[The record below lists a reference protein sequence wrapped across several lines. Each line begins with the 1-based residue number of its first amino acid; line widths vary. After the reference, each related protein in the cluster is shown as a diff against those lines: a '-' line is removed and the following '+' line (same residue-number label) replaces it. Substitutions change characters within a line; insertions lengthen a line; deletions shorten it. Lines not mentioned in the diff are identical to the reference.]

1 MLFKICPRCGSKKVK
16 WIIPQNWSTWECY
29 DCDYTGPIIE
39 GNEELSEEI
48 REAYLESQ
56 KHPQENTDEDDLI
69 TQLIDTSKKLCEE
82 TLRQNTYSEVL
93 RMAILY
99 GVAYLYEH
107 RETANY
113 KELKQMLYHLLLADR
128 KDIF

>member
-1 MLFKICPRCGSKKVK
+1 MNMLFKICPRCGSKKVK

-56 KHPQENTDEDDLI
+56 KHPQENTDED
-69 TQLIDTSKKLCEE
+69 EE
-82 TLRQNTYSEVL
+82 L
-93 RMAILY
+93 
-99 GVAYLYEH
+99 
-107 RETANY
+107 ET
-113 KELKQMLYHLLLADR
+113 D
-128 KDIF
+128 

>member
-1 MLFKICPRCGSKKVK
+1 MNMLFKICPRCGSKKVK

-56 KHPQENTDEDDLI
+56 KHPQETIAGEGPPGTVLI
-69 TQLIDTSKKLCEE
+69 LTFSKGFK
-82 TLRQNTYSEVL
+82 
-93 RMAILY
+93 A
-99 GVAYLYEH
+99 
-107 RETANY
+107 
-113 KELKQMLYHLLLADR
+113 
-128 KDIF
+128 F

>member
-1 MLFKICPRCGSKKVK
+1 MISLEEAKLYLKV
-16 WIIPQNWSTWECY
+16 
-29 DCDYTGPIIE
+29 
-39 GNEELSEEI
+39 
-48 REAYLESQ
+48 
-56 KHPQENTDEDDLI
+56 ENTDEDDLI
-69 TQLIDTSKKLCEE
+69 MQLIDTSKKLCEE
-82 TLRQNTYSEVL
+82 TLRQNIYSKVL

>member
-1 MLFKICPRCGSKKVK
+1 MEFLQYKRLNRAWVKLMNMLFKICPRCGSKKVK

-56 KHPQENTDEDDLI
+56 KHPQENTDED
-69 TQLIDTSKKLCEE
+69 EE
-82 TLRQNTYSEVL
+82 LE
-93 RMAILY
+93 
-99 GVAYLYEH
+99 
-107 RETANY
+107 
-113 KELKQMLYHLLLADR
+113 
-128 KDIF
+128 KD

>member
-1 MLFKICPRCGSKKVK
+1 MLFKICPRCGSKRVK

-56 KHPQENTDEDDLI
+56 KHPQENTDENA
-69 TQLIDTSKKLCEE
+69 QSGKNHLCGP
-82 TLRQNTYSEVL
+82 LRQRGL
-93 RMAILY
+93 RPR
-99 GVAYLYEH
+99 GSG
-107 RETANY
+107 RG
-113 KELKQMLYHLLLADR
+113 R
-128 KDIF
+128 RR

>member
-1 MLFKICPRCGSKKVK
+1 MNMLFKICPRCGSKKVK

-56 KHPQENTDEDDLI
+56 KHPQENTDEDEELEKDQIPFFSNSSFKNSLI
-69 TQLIDTSKKLCEE
+69 LSLAISTIAGEGPPGTVLILTFSKGFK
-82 TLRQNTYSEVL
+82 
-93 RMAILY
+93 A
-99 GVAYLYEH
+99 
-107 RETANY
+107 
-113 KELKQMLYHLLLADR
+113 
-128 KDIF
+128 F

>member
-1 MLFKICPRCGSKKVK
+1 MNMLFKICPRCGSKKVK

-56 KHPQENTDEDDLI
+56 KHPSYFNHSRRRT
-69 TQLIDTSKKLCEE
+69 TRNSSHF
-82 TLRQNTYSEVL
+82 N
-93 RMAILY
+93 
-99 GVAYLYEH
+99 
-107 RETANY
+107 
-113 KELKQMLYHLLLADR
+113 
-128 KDIF
+128 IF

>member
-1 MLFKICPRCGSKKVK
+1 MNMLFKICPRCGSKRVK

-56 KHPQENTDEDDLI
+56 NILRK
-69 TQLIDTSKKLCEE
+69 TQMKMKSWKKIKFLFS
-82 TLRQNTYSEVL
+82 Q
-93 RMAILY
+93 IL
-99 GVAYLYEH
+99 H
-107 RETANY
+107 
-113 KELKQMLYHLLLADR
+113 LKIL
-128 KDIF
+128 

>member
-1 MLFKICPRCGSKKVK
+1 MNMLFKICPRCGSKKVK

-56 KHPQENTDEDDLI
+56 KHPQENTDEDEELEKDFRL
-69 TQLIDTSKKLCEE
+69 SACRHVARMCNCE
-82 TLRQNTYSEVL
+82 
-93 RMAILY
+93 
-99 GVAYLYEH
+99 
-107 RETANY
+107 
-113 KELKQMLYHLLLADR
+113 K
-128 KDIF
+128 